1 MKTSLFQ
8 RTNFFF
14 SSSGEL
20 LRGFLYSTPEDYS
33 AQQTESRFF
42 VPATRNETR
51 TAMTRLFQF
60 FSSSNQV
67 ASAADRSAGSID
79 FRLGFLPDAKTQEL
93 RLLLFIVN
101 MNVTFNTYTV
111 QDEYFQKLQDYFD
124 TKLQQLKLSEGPDGH
139 VYNQVKHG

>member
-1 MKTSLFQ
+1 
-8 RTNFFF
+8 
-14 SSSGEL
+14 
-20 LRGFLYSTPEDYS
+20 
-33 AQQTESRFF
+33 
-42 VPATRNETR
+42 
-51 TAMTRLFQF
+51 MTRLFQF

-67 ASAADRSAGSID
+67 ASAADRSASSID

-111 QDEYFQKLQDYFD
+111 QDEYFQKLQNYFE
-124 TKLQQLKLSEGPDGH
+124 TKLEQLKLSEGADPH